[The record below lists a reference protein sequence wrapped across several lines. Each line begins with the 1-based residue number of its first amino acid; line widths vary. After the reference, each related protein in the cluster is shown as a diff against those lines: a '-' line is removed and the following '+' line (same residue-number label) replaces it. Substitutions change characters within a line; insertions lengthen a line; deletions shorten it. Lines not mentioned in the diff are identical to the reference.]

1 MAAPALVRR
10 PAGDPHR
17 HVPAPTAGGEVP
29 PAAPAGRA
37 EAAAGARA
45 MAPWLVGMALYAL
58 VVGVSG
64 AASGIPGAAA
74 WLTAP
79 TIYSGGAQVALFDL
93 AGSGAAPAVVLAS
106 VLAINVRL
114 VAYSGAMARYWA
126 DRPRWWRALAAYL
139 LVDPSFAVGL
149 DRYARP
155 GRRAGAHA
163 HYLGAAALLWLVW
176 ISATALGA
184 LVGPRLPAGLHAEF
198 VIPLFL
204 AGEVARRA
212 STRAAATG
220 SAAAAVVAV
229 GGLLVPLRLG
239 LLVSIVA
246 GLAVALAVA
255 REDR

>member
-1 MAAPALVRR
+1 M
-10 PAGDPHR
+10 
-17 HVPAPTAGGEVP
+17 
-29 PAAPAGRA
+29 
-37 EAAAGARA
+37 
-45 MAPWLVGMALYAL
+45 
-58 VVGVSG
+58 
-64 AASGIPGAAA
+64 
-74 WLTAP
+74 
-79 TIYSGGAQVALFDL
+79 FDL
-93 AGSGAAPAVVLAS
+93 AGTGAAPAVVVAS

-114 VAYSGAMARYWA
+114 VAYSGAMAQHWA
-126 DRPRWWRALAAYL
+126 DRPRWWRALATYL
-139 LVDPSFAVGL
+139 LLDPSSAVGL

-163 HYLGAAALLWLVW
+163 HYLAAALLWLVW
-176 ISATALGA
+176 IAAMALGA

-212 STRAAATG
+212 SSRAAAAG
-220 SAAAAVVAV
+220 SAAAAAAAV

-239 LLVSIVA
+239 LVVSIVA